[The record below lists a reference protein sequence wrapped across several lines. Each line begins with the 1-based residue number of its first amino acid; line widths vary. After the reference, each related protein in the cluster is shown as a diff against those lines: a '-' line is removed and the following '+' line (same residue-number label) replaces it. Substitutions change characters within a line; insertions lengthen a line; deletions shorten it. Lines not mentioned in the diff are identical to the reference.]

1 MPKAASTRETE
12 VRAVTA
18 LSRDGNVSLP
28 EVFVGNDGSSRQLY
42 DNGVVMPVG
51 WTGASTRRRT
61 GSKFTGTL
69 LASTEFPVG
78 DAGANPQRIAPFS
91 RKTWLQGVRDD
102 IRKRSPLYAQDWF
115 DGLRNPAKS
124 AGACLFLYF
133 AVLAPAVAFGG
144 VMQTAT
150 CGAHSCVF
158 VSEYYE
164 SKGNSN
170 DNLIELFNGCAYDVN
185 IGNYALVICEDGC
198 PQELQV
204 NFLSHF
210 LMVSRLLPGM
220 AKASDPR
227 EAEDAEQDLERLLGT
242 SQLHGRCFECP
253 QKLALSACCGLVKYL
268 QLMGCTESHGQ
279 WTVEWVDAAHH
290 VRLDAGA
297 HALVEAAHAQ
307 RRVDASDRALRVA
320 YQLLIAHFDEIALRN
335 GRASLL
341 VLVP

>member
-18 LSRDGNVSLP
+18 QSRDGNVSLP

-150 CGAHSCVF
+150 CGALGPRDVLLSC
-158 VSEYYE
+158 
-164 SKGNSN
+164 G
-170 DNLIELFNGCAYDVN
+170 
-185 IGNYALVICEDGC
+185 
-198 PQELQV
+198 
-204 NFLSHF
+204 LS
-210 LMVSRLLPGM
+210 GM
-220 AKASDPR
+220 AYAYWAASFFFLLDGVERSDSRCTSR
-227 EAEDAEQDLERLLGT
+227 ETQRGAARRWRRERPMESERHTQRQDKK
-242 SQLHGRCFECP
+242 P
-253 QKLALSACCGLVKYL
+253 N
-268 QLMGCTESHGQ
+268 
-279 WTVEWVDAAHH
+279 
-290 VRLDAGA
+290 AGA
-297 HALVEAAHAQ
+297 
-307 RRVDASDRALRVA
+307 S
-320 YQLLIAHFDEIALRN
+320 
-335 GRASLL
+335 RAS
-341 VLVP
+341 P

>member
-150 CGAHSCVF
+150 CGALGPRDVLLSC
-158 VSEYYE
+158 
-164 SKGNSN
+164 G
-170 DNLIELFNGCAYDVN
+170 
-185 IGNYALVICEDGC
+185 
-198 PQELQV
+198 
-204 NFLSHF
+204 LS
-210 LMVSRLLPGM
+210 GM
-220 AKASDPR
+220 AYAYCDRRPFLACGDLRQPPR
-227 EAEDAEQDLERLLGT
+227 
-242 SQLHGRCFECP
+242 H
-253 QKLALSACCGLVKYL
+253 
-268 QLMGCTESHGQ
+268 
-279 WTVEWVDAAHH
+279 
-290 VRLDAGA
+290 
-297 HALVEAAHAQ
+297 
-307 RRVDASDRALRVA
+307 
-320 YQLLIAHFDEIALRN
+320 
-335 GRASLL
+335 
-341 VLVP
+341 

>member
-1 MPKAASTRETE
+1 MRPHACIAALAVAVHGYLPPLPTRDLRTRRLATVQDEPQQTRKEFTVPKAASTRETE

-78 DAGANPQRIAPFS
+78 DAGANPQRIRPFS
-91 RKTWLQGVRDD
+91 RKTWLKGVRDD

-150 CGAHSCVF
+150 CGALGPRDVLLSC
-158 VSEYYE
+158 
-164 SKGNSN
+164 G
-170 DNLIELFNGCAYDVN
+170 
-185 IGNYALVICEDGC
+185 
-198 PQELQV
+198 
-204 NFLSHF
+204 LS
-210 LMVSRLLPGM
+210 GM
-220 AKASDPR
+220 AYAYWAASFPR
-227 EAEDAEQDLERLLGT
+227 VWRSSSTATPLSRRSYGDNVASMAWGASTAWRERERRATSNAIDATAR
-242 SQLHGRCFECP
+242 
-253 QKLALSACCGLVKYL
+253 
-268 QLMGCTESHGQ
+268 
-279 WTVEWVDAAHH
+279 
-290 VRLDAGA
+290 
-297 HALVEAAHAQ
+297 
-307 RRVDASDRALRVA
+307 
-320 YQLLIAHFDEIALRN
+320 
-335 GRASLL
+335 
-341 VLVP
+341 

>member
-1 MPKAASTRETE
+1 MLGAMRLPALATLAAAVVYGYLPPLPTRRLPTRITKTRRRATVQDEPQQTRKEFTVPKAASTRETE

-78 DAGANPQRIAPFS
+78 DAGANPQRIRPFS
-91 RKTWLQGVRDD
+91 RKTWLKGVRDD

-150 CGAHSCVF
+150 CGALGPRDVLLSC
-158 VSEYYE
+158 
-164 SKGNSN
+164 G
-170 DNLIELFNGCAYDVN
+170 
-185 IGNYALVICEDGC
+185 
-198 PQELQV
+198 
-204 NFLSHF
+204 LS
-210 LMVSRLLPGM
+210 GM
-220 AKASDPR
+220 AYAYCDRRPFFPLLDGVERNETQRGAARRWRR
-227 EAEDAEQDLERLLGT
+227 ERPMESERDT
-242 SQLHGRCFECP
+242 HTDKTR
-253 QKLALSACCGLVKYL
+253 K
-268 QLMGCTESHGQ
+268 TN
-279 WTVEWVDAAHH
+279 
-290 VRLDAGA
+290 AGA
-297 HALVEAAHAQ
+297 
-307 RRVDASDRALRVA
+307 S
-320 YQLLIAHFDEIALRN
+320 
-335 GRASLL
+335 RAS
-341 VLVP
+341 P

>member
-1 MPKAASTRETE
+1 MRPQACVAALAVAVHGYLPPLPHTNIRTRRRATVQDEPQQTRKEFTVPKAASTRETE

-150 CGAHSCVF
+150 CGALGPRDVLLSC
-158 VSEYYE
+158 
-164 SKGNSN
+164 G
-170 DNLIELFNGCAYDVN
+170 
-185 IGNYALVICEDGC
+185 
-198 PQELQV
+198 
-204 NFLSHF
+204 LS
-210 LMVSRLLPGM
+210 GM
-220 AKASDPR
+220 AYAYGAVSFCLFDGVERSDSRCTSR
-227 EAEDAEQDLERLLGT
+227 ETQRGAARRWRPLHAIKQSRRWRRER
-242 SQLHGRCFECP
+242 P
-253 QKLALSACCGLVKYL
+253 
-268 QLMGCTESHGQ
+268 MESERH
-279 WTVEWVDAAHH
+279 THRKRHEKTN
-290 VRLDAGA
+290 AGA
-297 HALVEAAHAQ
+297 
-307 RRVDASDRALRVA
+307 S
-320 YQLLIAHFDEIALRN
+320 
-335 GRASLL
+335 RAS
-341 VLVP
+341 P

>member
-78 DAGANPQRIAPFS
+78 DAGANPQRIKPFS

-124 AGACLFLYF
+124 AGALMSAKPSDASGKRSRWAFRSNTGPCGRS
-133 AVLAPAVAFGG
+133 ARTRCTVA
-144 VMQTAT
+144 
-150 CGAHSCVF
+150 
-158 VSEYYE
+158 
-164 SKGNSN
+164 
-170 DNLIELFNGCAYDVN
+170 
-185 IGNYALVICEDGC
+185 
-198 PQELQV
+198 
-204 NFLSHF
+204 
-210 LMVSRLLPGM
+210 
-220 AKASDPR
+220 ASD
-227 EAEDAEQDLERLLGT
+227 D
-242 SQLHGRCFECP
+242 
-253 QKLALSACCGLVKYL
+253 ACCISAVSTRFGKPRP
-268 QLMGCTESHGQ
+268 E
-279 WTVEWVDAAHH
+279 
-290 VRLDAGA
+290 
-297 HALVEAAHAQ
+297 
-307 RRVDASDRALRVA
+307 RRT
-320 YQLLIAHFDEIALRN
+320 
-335 GRASLL
+335 GRA
-341 VLVP
+341 V

>member
-1 MPKAASTRETE
+1 M
-12 VRAVTA
+12 TA

-78 DAGANPQRIAPFS
+78 DAGANPQRIKPFS

-150 CGAHSCVF
+150 CGALGPRDVLLSC
-158 VSEYYE
+158 
-164 SKGNSN
+164 G
-170 DNLIELFNGCAYDVN
+170 
-185 IGNYALVICEDGC
+185 
-198 PQELQV
+198 
-204 NFLSHF
+204 LS
-210 LMVSRLLPGM
+210 GM
-220 AKASDPR
+220 AYAYCDRRPFAFSTASRGVTRDARREKHGEEPR
-227 EAEDAEQDLERLLGT
+227 VDGVAR
-242 SQLHGRCFECP
+242 GRWSRRDTRWSRRDTRTD
-253 QKLALSACCGLVKYL
+253 KDTK
-268 QLMGCTESHGQ
+268 TN
-279 WTVEWVDAAHH
+279 
-290 VRLDAGA
+290 AGA
-297 HALVEAAHAQ
+297 
-307 RRVDASDRALRVA
+307 S
-320 YQLLIAHFDEIALRN
+320 
-335 GRASLL
+335 RAS
-341 VLVP
+341 P

>member
-1 MPKAASTRETE
+1 MRPHACIAALAVAVHGYLPPPPTRNLRTRRRATVQDEPQQTRKEFTVPKAASTRETE

-78 DAGANPQRIAPFS
+78 DAGANPQRIKPFS

-150 CGAHSCVF
+150 CGALGPRDVLLSC
-158 VSEYYE
+158 
-164 SKGNSN
+164 G
-170 DNLIELFNGCAYDVN
+170 
-185 IGNYALVICEDGC
+185 
-198 PQELQV
+198 
-204 NFLSHF
+204 LS
-210 LMVSRLLPGM
+210 GM
-220 AKASDPR
+220 AYACWAASIPRVCSTAPSTRRLDGVEGSDP
-227 EAEDAEQDLERLLGT
+227 
-242 SQLHGRCFECP
+242 
-253 QKLALSACCGLVKYL
+253 
-268 QLMGCTESHGQ
+268 
-279 WTVEWVDAAHH
+279 
-290 VRLDAGA
+290 
-297 HALVEAAHAQ
+297 
-307 RRVDASDRALRVA
+307 
-320 YQLLIAHFDEIALRN
+320 
-335 GRASLL
+335 
-341 VLVP
+341 

>member
-1 MPKAASTRETE
+1 M
-12 VRAVTA
+12 
-18 LSRDGNVSLP
+18 SLP

-150 CGAHSCVF
+150 CGALGPRDVLLSC
-158 VSEYYE
+158 
-164 SKGNSN
+164 G
-170 DNLIELFNGCAYDVN
+170 
-185 IGNYALVICEDGC
+185 
-198 PQELQV
+198 
-204 NFLSHF
+204 LS
-210 LMVSRLLPGM
+210 GM
-220 AKASDPR
+220 AYASR
-227 EAEDAEQDLERLLGT
+227 AASFRLFER
-242 SQLHGRCFECP
+242 HRCDCSMAWGEVTRN
-253 QKLALSACCGLVKYL
+253 A
-268 QLMGCTESHGQ
+268 
-279 WTVEWVDAAHH
+279 VDATA
-290 VRLDAGA
+290 RWRGGA
-297 HALVEAAHAQ
+297 
-307 RRVDASDRALRVA
+307 
-320 YQLLIAHFDEIALRN
+320 
-335 GRASLL
+335 
-341 VLVP
+341 